1 MKTTALALLATASV
15 ALAQA
20 SDVCEAQRVLAP
32 PDVPTVSFNATAIT
46 NGRHWFLSAS
56 QASTLCP
63 GAPISCAT
71 GAVFVYELDGNEQLV
86 HVQTIVPH
94 DVRLYDGFGISMD
107 VDGDRLI
114 VGALNTQW
122 PGSELRQGAV
132 FVYEHDGEEWVEVAR
147 IRPPDEVRQEFGVS
161 LLLDGDMALA
171 KQLSVDRVHRYARSP
186 EGWTWVESVQ
196 SPDGLPGNS
205 CFGCTSATGNGWLFF
220 GAHRDGSL
228 VRDGGSVYVYRRH
241 ADGTLEFAQKIASA
255 DVSLFGNGLDF
266 DGTTLAVGAIA
277 TNRTHTGQGVVRT
290 YTLVDGAW
298 TLEQEI
304 THRRARQMSRLGS
317 HVHISG
323 ATLYAT
329 AMGDTVYRPQ
339 RIRGMTYVFQRDATG
354 QWVETRRLLPN
365 PPGRTDQYGTA
376 IASAGSKVLVESR
389 LDWVPDRGTTG
400 AAYLFDLD
408 VDPGCIP
415 CRADLDGD
423 GVVTIF
429 DFLEF
434 QNLFAAGD
442 LRADFDGD
450 GRLTALDYLFY
461 EAAFLDGCD

>member
-1 MKTTALALLATASV
+1 M
-15 ALAQA
+15 
-20 SDVCEAQRVLAP
+20 CEAQRVLAP
-32 PDVPTVSFNATAIT
+32 PDVRTFHFSIPMVT
-46 NGRHWFLSAS
+46 NGRDWFLSDTN
-56 QASTLCP
+56 ASTACP
-63 GAPISCAT
+63 GEPFSCAT
-71 GAVFVYELDGNEQLV
+71 GAVFVYEMDGSGHLV

-94 DVRLYDGFGISMD
+94 EVQVHDAFGVSMD
-107 VDGDRLI
+107 VDGDRLLI
-114 VGALNTQW
+114 GALNTQW

-147 IRPPDEVRQEFGVS
+147 IRPPDDIRERFGS
-161 LLLDGDMALA
+161 KIALNQNMAIIKSAHTNFFHVYGL
-171 KQLSVDRVHRYARSP
+171 V
-186 EGWTWVESVQ
+186 EGRWSHKDTIFP
-196 SPDGLPGNS
+196 PDSTMIPD
-205 CFGCTSATGNGWLFF
+205 CFACLIASSSDWLFVS
-220 GAHRDGSL
+220 AYLDDAA
-228 VRDGGSVYVYRRH
+228 VRDGGSVFVYRRN
-241 ADGTLEFAQKIASA
+241 ADGTLEFTQKIISD
-255 DVSLFGNGLDF
+255 DVGWFGVDMDF

-317 HVHISG
+317 QVHISG
-323 ATLYAT
+323 DTLFAT

-339 RIRGMTYVFQRDATG
+339 QIRGMTYVFQRDATG

-376 IASAGSKVLVESR
+376 IASAGSKVLVGSR

-442 LRADFDGD
+442 LRADFNGD

-461 EAAFLDGCD
+461 EAAFRDGCD